1 MATKKVEKK
10 GCACDL
16 DKAVADFKKRQD
28 ADAMEEMEA
37 PLSQKNYNYAILVA
51 VLVNIVLSLVTL
63 YVLSNCGA
71 SCHGKP

>member
-16 DKAVADFKKRQD
+16 DKLVADFNRDREFD
-28 ADAMEEMEA
+28 AKDQLEA
-37 PLSQKNYNYAILVA
+37 RLSQKNYNYAILVA

-71 SCHGKP
+71 SCTHP